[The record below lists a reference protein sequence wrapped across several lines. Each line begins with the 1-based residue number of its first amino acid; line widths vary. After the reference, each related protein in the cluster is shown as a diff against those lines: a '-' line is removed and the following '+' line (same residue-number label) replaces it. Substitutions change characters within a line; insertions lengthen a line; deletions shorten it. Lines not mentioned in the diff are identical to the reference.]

1 LLINSIKKRG
11 FAPNTNAGSVI
22 EYPLVVNDGA
32 HRTAY
37 HAVYSPNSFLPYFI
51 GNRSLTEPFWPYDGE
66 TFFLKVGLPVK
77 EIEELKSRYLRL
89 LGEDEVRTSITGY
102 IEKQYFKIFETIV
115 CFYGRIIEI
124 CVIKLHEVDFI
135 VFRIKLNRQ
144 KLLLSK
150 KLFLRYMLKD

>member
-1 LLINSIKKRG
+1 M
-11 FAPNTNAGSVI
+11 
-22 EYPLVVNDGA
+22 
-32 HRTAY
+32 
-37 HAVYSPNSFLPYFI
+37 
-51 GNRSLTEPFWPYDGE
+51 
-66 TFFLKVGLPVK
+66 KVGLPVK